1 MTYHRVCNKSNT
13 TGATCGAGTGHLDW
27 HPFRFLVAFVLLDL
41 WFSVWR
47 FVFCTSLFG
56 LLSFIFWSLYCLSCV
71 CLRLLITLLYL
82 QSFLT
87 YMWCFVIDLKWN
99 CWYCWPSLYELYFH
113 QYFKW
118 RKCYKRGGGGGSI
131 SVYLAG
137 IFDRFYYLGDI
148 AIDYNYH
155 KTDTFVFN
163 FF

>member
-1 MTYHRVCNKSNT
+1 MFVTRVTRRVPHVEQEPLPPSWAHGLT
-13 TGATCGAGTGHLDW
+13 
-27 HPFRFLVAFVLLDL
+27 PFQIFGGVRVARPLVFCVA
-41 WFSVWR
+41 
-47 FVFCTSLFG
+47 FCTSLFG

-87 YMWCFVIDLKWN
+87 YMWCFVLIDLKWS

-113 QYFKW
+113 QYFKG
-118 RKCYKRGGGGGSI
+118 RKCYKRGGGGSI
-131 SVYLAG
+131 SVYLAR

-155 KTDTFVFN
+155 KTGTFVFI